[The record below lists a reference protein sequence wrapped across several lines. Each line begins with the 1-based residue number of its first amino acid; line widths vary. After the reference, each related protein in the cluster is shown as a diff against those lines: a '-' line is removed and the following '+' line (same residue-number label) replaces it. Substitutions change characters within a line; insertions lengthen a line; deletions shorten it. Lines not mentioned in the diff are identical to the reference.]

1 VRTRTAGPT
10 TFIEFHLV
18 VPGAMTVEAAHDIC
32 DRLEDAIE
40 ASIGGAQVVIHVEP
54 EYKAK
59 RKDAVEV

>member
-1 VRTRTAGPT
+1 
-10 TFIEFHLV
+10 V

-32 DRLEDAIE
+32 DRLVDAIE